1 MLHISPT
8 TTILY
13 TYSSPNIVLVSDW
26 WRININKLV
35 CFWWITILLV
45 WHVWEEVGDW
55 FAVVGSSDGLGKH
68 HRDVDTLKSKLKYW
82 VKYSGDLNTSFML
95 TLESW
100 CIPIV
105 FGGVLFYLFIITIPL
120 TYYYSR
126 RYYQWPVLL
135 FIL

>member
-13 TYSSPNIVLVSDW
+13 TYSSPNYVLVSDW
-26 WRININKLV
+26 RRININKLV

-68 HRDVDTLKSKLKYW
+68 HRDVDALKSRLKYW
-82 VKYSGDLNTSFML
+82 VKYSGDLNTRFML

-100 CIPIV
+100 GIPVV
-105 FGGVLFYLFIITIPL
+105 FRGVLILRTLP
-120 TYYYSR
+120 SR
-126 RYYQWPVLL
+126 QVINKSNTELVKDNNKKYAW
-135 FIL
+135 